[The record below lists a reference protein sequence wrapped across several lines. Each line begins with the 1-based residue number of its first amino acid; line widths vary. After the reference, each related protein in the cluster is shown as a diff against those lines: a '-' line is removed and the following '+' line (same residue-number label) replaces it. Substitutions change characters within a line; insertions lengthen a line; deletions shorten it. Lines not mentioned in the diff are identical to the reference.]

1 LPLDLTLRCLLRAWL
16 ACLAVLFAAAC
27 AELPRQS
34 ASEPVLGPPLQ
45 RFTAEGRI
53 SLRQGDRR
61 DHLRF
66 SWEHAPGS
74 DVVLLMSPLGQGLAE
89 LTHDAA
95 GTRLVQPNQATI
107 SADTLPQLALRV
119 FGTPLPL
126 AAIAEWMRGA
136 QPALS
141 GEIDGWR
148 VVISDTAA
156 FRQRRLLRVMEARRD
171 DVEFK
176 LVVDEWD
183 APE

>member
-1 LPLDLTLRCLLRAWL
+1 MHCLFRACL
-16 ACLAVLFAAAC
+16 ACLLVFLAAAC
-27 AELPRQS
+27 AEIPRQA
-34 ASEPVLGPPLQ
+34 ASEPVLGPPLP

-66 SWEHAPGS
+66 SWEHASGS

-89 LTHDAA
+89 LTRDAA
-95 GTRLVQPNQATI
+95 GARLVRPNQATI
-107 SADTLPQLALRV
+107 RADTLPQLALRV

-126 AAIAEWMRGA
+126 EAMAEWLRGA
-136 QPALS
+136 EPALS

-148 VVISDTAA
+148 VAITDTSP
-156 FRQRRLLRVMEARRD
+156 FRQHRLLRIMEARRD

-176 LVVDEWD
+176 LVVDEWN

>member
-1 LPLDLTLRCLLRAWL
+1 MRAWL
-16 ACLAVLFAAAC
+16 ACLGVLIVAAC
-27 AELPRQS
+27 AEIPQQS
-34 ASEPVLGPPLQ
+34 GALLVLGPPLQ

-89 LTHDAA
+89 LTRDTA
-95 GTRLVQPNQATI
+95 GVRLVQPNQATI
-107 SADTLPQLALRV
+107 SADTLPQLAQRA

-126 AAIAEWMRGA
+126 DTMAEWLRGA

-141 GEIDGWR
+141 GEVDGWR
-148 VVISDTAA
+148 VVITDTSA
-156 FRQRRLLRVMEARRD
+156 FRQHRLLRVMEASRD

-183 APE
+183 APDE

>member
-1 LPLDLTLRCLLRAWL
+1 MRCHLRALL
-16 ACLAVLFAAAC
+16 ACLAVLLAAAC
-27 AELPRQS
+27 AELPQQS
-34 ASEPVLGPPLQ
+34 ATAPGLGPPLQ

-66 SWEHAPGS
+66 SWNHAPGS

-89 LTHDAA
+89 LTRDAA
-95 GTRLVQPNQATI
+95 GARLVQPNQATI

-126 AAIAEWMRGA
+126 EAMAEWLRGA
-136 QPALS
+136 QPAMG

-148 VVISDTAA
+148 VVITDTSP
-156 FRQRRLLRVMEARRD
+156 FRQHRLLRIMEARRD
-171 DVEFK
+171 DVELK
-176 LVVDEWD
+176 LLVDEWN
-183 APE
+183 APDE

>member
-1 LPLDLTLRCLLRAWL
+1 
-16 ACLAVLFAAAC
+16 
-27 AELPRQS
+27 
-34 ASEPVLGPPLQ
+34 
-45 RFTAEGRI
+45 
-53 SLRQGDRR
+53 
-61 DHLRF
+61 
-66 SWEHAPGS
+66 
-74 DVVLLMSPLGQGLAE
+74 LAE

-95 GTRLVQPNQATI
+95 GARLVQPNQATI

-141 GEIDGWR
+141 GEIDGWQ
-148 VVISDTAA
+148 VVISETSP
-156 FRQRRLLRVMEARRD
+156 FRQHRLLRVIEARRD

-183 APE
+183 APDE

>member
-1 LPLDLTLRCLLRAWL
+1 MRCHLRAL
-16 ACLAVLFAAAC
+16 LVCLAVLLAAAC
-27 AELPRQS
+27 AELPQQS
-34 ASEPVLGPPLQ
+34 ATASGLGPPLQ

-66 SWEHAPGS
+66 SWNHAPGS

-89 LTHDAA
+89 LTRDAA
-95 GTRLVQPNQATI
+95 GARLVQPNQATI

-126 AAIAEWMRGA
+126 EAMAEWLRGA
-136 QPALS
+136 QPAMG

-148 VVISDTAA
+148 VVITDTSP
-156 FRQRRLLRVMEARRD
+156 FRQHRLLRIMEARRD
-171 DVEFK
+171 DVELK
-176 LVVDEWD
+176 LLVDEWN
-183 APE
+183 APDE

>member
-1 LPLDLTLRCLLRAWL
+1 MRAWL
-16 ACLAVLFAAAC
+16 VCLAVLLTGAC
-27 AELPRQS
+27 AELPQQS
-34 ASEPVLGPPLQ
+34 AASLVLGPPLQ

-89 LTHDAA
+89 LTRDAS
-95 GTRLVQPNQATI
+95 GVRLVQPNQAAI
-107 SADTLPQLALRV
+107 SADSLPQLAQRA

-126 AAIAEWMRGA
+126 DTMAEWLRGA
-136 QPALS
+136 RPALS
-141 GEIDGWR
+141 GEVDGWR
-148 VVISDTAA
+148 VAITDTAA
-156 FRQRRLLRVMEARRD
+156 YRQHRLLRVMEASRD

-176 LVVDEWD
+176 LIVDDWN

>member
-1 LPLDLTLRCLLRAWL
+1 MRCLLRAWL
-16 ACLAVLFAAAC
+16 ACLAVLLTAAC

-34 ASEPVLGPPLQ
+34 AAELVLGPPLQ

-66 SWEHAPGS
+66 SWEHAPDS

-89 LTHDAA
+89 LTRDAA
-95 GTRLVQPNQATI
+95 GARLVQPNQAVM
-107 SADTLPQLALRV
+107 SADSLPQLAQRA

-126 AAIAEWMRGA
+126 EALAEWLRGA

-148 VVISDTAA
+148 VEITETSP
-156 FRQRRLLRVMEARRD
+156 FRQHRLLRIMEARRD

-176 LVVDEWD
+176 LVVDEWN

>member
-1 LPLDLTLRCLLRAWL
+1 MHCLLRTWL
-16 ACLAVLFAAAC
+16 ACLAVLLTAAC
-27 AELPRQS
+27 ADLPRQP
-34 ASEPVLGPPLQ
+34 AAEPVLGPPLQ

-53 SLRQGDRR
+53 ALRQGDRR

-89 LTHDAA
+89 LTRDATGA
-95 GTRLVQPNQATI
+95 RLVQPNQATI

-126 AAIAEWMRGA
+126 DALAEWLRGA
-136 QPALS
+136 KPALS

-148 VVISDTAA
+148 VVITDTSP
-156 FRQRRLLRVMEARRD
+156 FRQHRLLRIMEARRD

-176 LVVDEWD
+176 LLVDEWNV
-183 APE
+183 PE

>member
-1 LPLDLTLRCLLRAWL
+1 MRFLLRAWL
-16 ACLAVLFAAAC
+16 ACLAVLLMAAC
-27 AELPRQS
+27 AEIPRQS
-34 ASEPVLGPPLQ
+34 AAEAVLGPPLQ

-74 DVVLLMSPLGQGLAE
+74 DVVLLMSPLGQGMAE
-89 LTHDAA
+89 LTRDAA
-95 GTRLVQPNQATI
+95 GARLVQPNQAVM
-107 SADTLPQLALRV
+107 SADSLPQLAQRA

-126 AAIAEWMRGA
+126 DALAEWLRGA
-136 QPALS
+136 KPALR

-148 VVISDTAA
+148 VVITETSP
-156 FRQRRLLRVMEARRD
+156 FRQHRLLRIMEARRD

-176 LVVDEWD
+176 LVVEEWTAPDE
-183 APE
+183 

>member
-1 LPLDLTLRCLLRAWL
+1 LRAWL
-16 ACLAVLFAAAC
+16 ACLAVLFATAC

-89 LTHDAA
+89 LTRDAA
-95 GTRLVQPNQATI
+95 GVRLVQPNQAAI
-107 SADTLPQLALRV
+107 SADTLPQLAQRA

-126 AAIAEWMRGA
+126 EAMAEWLRGA

-148 VVISDTAA
+148 VVITDTSP
-156 FRQRRLLRVMEARRD
+156 FRQHRLLRIMEARRD

-176 LVVDEWD
+176 LVVDEWN

>member
-1 LPLDLTLRCLLRAWL
+1 M
-16 ACLAVLFAAAC
+16 AAC
-27 AELPRQS
+27 AELPQQS
-34 ASEPVLGPPLQ
+34 EATHVLGPPLQ

-66 SWEHAPGS
+66 RWEHAPDT

-89 LTHDAA
+89 LTRD
-95 GTRLVQPNQATI
+95 GTGVRLVQSNQATI
-107 SADTLPQLALRV
+107 SAATLPQLAQRA

-126 AAIAEWMRGA
+126 DTMAEWLRGA
-136 QPALS
+136 RPALS
-141 GEIDGWR
+141 GEVDGWR
-148 VVISDTAA
+148 VVITETSAY
-156 FRQRRLLRVMEARRD
+156 RQHRLLRVMEASRD

-176 LVVDEWD
+176 LIVDEWD

>member
-1 LPLDLTLRCLLRAWL
+1 MRFLLKAWL
-16 ACLAVLFAAAC
+16 ACLAVLLMAAC
-27 AELPRQS
+27 AQIPGHS
-34 ASEPVLGPPLQ
+34 AAEPVLGPPLQ
-45 RFTAEGRI
+45 RFAAEGRI
-53 SLRQGDRR
+53 ALRQGDRR

-89 LTHDAA
+89 LTRDAA
-95 GTRLVQPNQATI
+95 GARLVQPNQAVM
-107 SADTLPQLALRV
+107 SADSLPQLVQRA

-126 AAIAEWMRGA
+126 EALAEWLRGA

-148 VVISDTAA
+148 VVITETSP
-156 FRQRRLLRVMEARRD
+156 FRQHRLLRIMEARRD

-176 LVVDEWD
+176 LVVDEWN